1 MSESKGNRKLP
12 IIRKSLMS
20 DQETSPD
27 NTEKNKGFWNKAE
40 QISRVYHNVMDGS
53 FKLVIIVG
61 VVAALV
67 FGVGIYSKTTAGID
81 GATNWMCEYLNPFCD
96 TPRETAAKAEE
107 AQAEAA
113 RAAAVKAE
121 EKASEIQAAPDPIS
135 SESTEE
141 PGMFSRGWG
150 TVKGWFSSD
159 ESPES

>member
-1 MSESKGNRKLP
+1 MR
-12 IIRKSLMS
+12 
-20 DQETSPD
+20 DQEKSPE
-27 NTEKNKGFWNKAE
+27 NTQSTRGFWNKAE

-53 FKLVIIVG
+53 FKLVIIIG

-113 RAAAVKAE
+113 RTAAVKAE
-121 EKASEIQAAPDPIS
+121 EKTSETQVESDPVS
-135 SESTEE
+135 SENTEE

-150 TVKGWFSSD
+150 TVKGWFSGD